1 MKTIL
6 MLTVG
11 LMLAGCGSMESH
23 DFDHGF
29 PPTSAGPL
37 AGTGDRIAV
46 DTICACP

>member
-11 LMLAGCGSMESH
+11 LILAGCGSTENHVRNNGVST
-23 DFDHGF
+23 F
-29 PPTSAGPL
+29 PEYDR
-37 AGTGDRIAV
+37 GDRIAI